1 MSAWNDPELKELFF
15 SETPLIDVRAPVE
28 FAEGSLPFSVNF
40 PLMNDEERHL
50 VGIRYKEKG
59 QMDAIKLGH
68 ELVSGEVKQKRIE
81 AWVNYINAHPRTQVF
96 CFRGGLRSQISCEW
110 IRQAGITRYPI
121 SGGYKRMRGFF
132 YSYMEQAPLPE
143 LYRLGGLTGSG
154 KTQVLQT
161 LNSKHLVDLE
171 KLAHHRGSAFGNM
184 GEQPSQ
190 VRFENEL
197 ALDLMRKDRRLV
209 VEDESAMIG
218 KISLPRRFYLHMRNS
233 PLLILKTSEEERIKN
248 IFAEYVVGSEY
259 ETLATPLER
268 IAKSLGGLRFK
279 EVSEELKLA
288 FEKEKTLS
296 NHAGWIAALLR
307 YYYDPLYLK
316 DLKRQ
321 PGQIL
326 YEGSAAEI
334 AAFVTDKFSSR

>member
-15 SETPLIDVRAPVE
+15 AETPLIDVRAPVE
-28 FAEGSLPFSVNF
+28 FAEGSLPFSVNL
-40 PLMNDEERHL
+40 PLMVDEERRQ
-50 VGIRYKEKG
+50 VGICYKEHG
-59 QMDAIKLGH
+59 QLEAIKLGH
-68 ELVSGEVKQKRIE
+68 TLVSGKVKEERIQ
-81 AWVNYINAHPRTQVF
+81 AWVDYIRAHPRTQVF

-110 IRQAGITRYPI
+110 IREAGINRYPI
-121 SGGYKRMRGFF
+121 KGGYKRMRGFF
-132 YSYMEQAPLPE
+132 FSYLEEAPLPE
-143 LYRLGGLTGSG
+143 LYRLGGCTGSG

-161 LNSKHLVDLE
+161 LQSKSVVDLE
-171 KLAHHRGSAFGNM
+171 KLAHHRGSAFGSM
-184 GEQPSQ
+184 GAQPSQ

-197 ALDLMRKDRRLV
+197 ALDLMRKDQKLI

-218 KISLPRRFYLHMRNS
+218 RITLPRRFYLHMRSS

-248 IFAEYVVGSEY
+248 IFAEYVVGSDY
-259 ETLATPLER
+259 ETLSAPLAR
-268 IAKSLGGLRFK
+268 IAKSLGGVRFK

-288 FEKEKTLS
+288 FEKEKTLDH
-296 NHAGWIAALLR
+296 HAGWITLLLR

-326 YEGSAAEI
+326 YEGSATEI
-334 AAFVTDKFSSR
+334 AAFVADKFSSK